1 MASANEP
8 RPQTIDFF
16 HTNSNQWYPNSHHCW
31 WWMLINWAVFLN
43 VNMQCNTYAETLHT
57 PIYRC
62 RLHKLFCNNRVF
74 SLCQYQTE
82 KNCNWPDYFYTRAHV
97 YCTSSWHTV
106 CGPMGP
112 TAYKNVDS
120 GRYFWPSA
128 PKRGHVWVTDAVVR
142 GCARDVP
149 GMWRE
154 SGREGGRDRERWLT
168 RGPSILRV
176 TVEVHSVRLVSLMC
190 ITLAWR
196 VMEGGRLS
204 RGAREWLILHI
215 LEEEQER
222 RYPCAW
228 LMA

>member
-1 MASANEP
+1 MQKHFTLLFIGADCISSFATTGCSHFVSIKP
-8 RPQTIDFF
+8 RKTVTDQI
-16 HTNSNQWYPNSHHCW
+16 
-31 WWMLINWAVFLN
+31 I
-43 VNMQCNTYAETLHT
+43 
-57 PIYRC
+57 
-62 RLHKLFCNNRVF
+62 
-74 SLCQYQTE
+74 
-82 KNCNWPDYFYTRAHV
+82 FYTRAHV

>member
-1 MASANEP
+1 MQKHFTLLFIGADCISSFATTGCSHFVSIKP
-8 RPQTIDFF
+8 RKTVTDQIIF
-16 HTNSNQWYPNSHHCW
+16 
-31 WWMLINWAVFLN
+31 
-43 VNMQCNTYAETLHT
+43 
-57 PIYRC
+57 
-62 RLHKLFCNNRVF
+62 
-74 SLCQYQTE
+74 
-82 KNCNWPDYFYTRAHV
+82 TRAHTYIALLPGIPCV
-97 YCTSSWHTV
+97 AQWVPQLTKMLTV
-106 CGPMGP
+106 DAIFDHLLRNEGMFESQTLWCEAVPVMCLACG
-112 TAYKNVDS
+112 
-120 GRYFWPSA
+120 
-128 PKRGHVWVTDAVVR
+128 
-142 GCARDVP
+142 
-149 GMWRE
+149 E
-154 SGREGGRDRERWLT
+154 SQGGREGGRDRERWLT

>member
-1 MASANEP
+1 MFLHPLASANEP

-43 VNMQCNTYAETLHT
+43 VNMQCDTYAETLHT

-154 SGREGGRDRERWLT
+154 SGREGGREGGIERDGSPE
-168 RGPSILRV
+168 GPAS
-176 TVEVHSVRLVSLMC
+176 SVSLWKC
-190 ITLAWR
+190 TVCGWF
-196 VMEGGRLS
+196 
-204 RGAREWLILHI
+204 H
-215 LEEEQER
+215 
-222 RYPCAW
+222 
-228 LMA
+228 